1 MARFTN
7 FNQIISNSN
16 SNDDDDEEEETDNT
30 VDETNIEEKDG
41 GFDEDDADAATDN
54 ILAGKNQDN
63 QVIPGLQI

>member
-30 VDETNIEEKDG
+30 V
-41 GFDEDDADAATDN
+41 
-54 ILAGKNQDN
+54 
-63 QVIPGLQI
+63 